1 MKIHDVEA
9 QRLPII
15 SIDIH
20 TYRKLLFKQ
29 KDEYNYKLELGNI
42 TAKIL
47 QEGEIRPDH
56 LTNDQK
62 EALQLYRREFIRV
75 SPNSS

>member
-47 QEGEIRPDH
+47 QEGEIQTNH
-56 LTNDQK
+56 LTSDQK
-62 EALQLYRREFIRV
+62 DALDIYKRECIQ
-75 SPNSS
+75 